1 MKNKILF
8 ALLVL
13 VVAFSL
19 VGCGP
24 RVYTVQDFVGK
35 WKEHLSHEA
44 FSTAEYYVLT
54 EDGLWESWYYSD
66 WSSSSLSQKGT
77 WVHNGDNTVTLT
89 YGLTFGGTKE
99 MLATL
104 LNEFDEEANKSYTYL
119 LINDVKYYEVEDE
132 D

>member
-13 VVAFSL
+13 VVTFSL
-19 VGCGP
+19 VGCEGAGP
-24 RVYTVQDFVGK
+24 NPSWFVGK
-35 WKEHLSHEA
+35 WKETLSNEA

-77 WVHNGDNTVTLT
+77 WVHNGDKTVTLT
-89 YGLTFGGTKE
+89 YELTIGGTKE
-99 MLATL
+99 ILATW
-104 LNEFDEEANKSYTYL
+104 NSEYDDETKKNKEYL
-119 LINDVKYYEVEDE
+119 LINDVKFWEVEDE
-132 D
+132 E